1 MQRKKGSE
9 KNSAI
14 FAILLMGVLWSFAM
28 LYFLGSTRIQLQ
40 KQAMQHL
47 DAASQR
53 CAARVEAVL
62 ASKADALRAVAQEA
76 LSLPQEESLDPLKFE
91 KYRDIFHIRGAAL
104 YQPEGQAVF
113 YGEWPAPKEEALA
126 TAWQGSAPVL
136 VSGAQEVPDASL
148 LLLPLYADG
157 KVERVCGV
165 YLKDGGMLAG
175 EDVNGAQWL
184 LLDKSGH
191 ILAPG
196 NALAWWNTQ
205 GLVEDGSLATPVLE
219 ALQGSDGGKL
229 AAAYFQSNGHG
240 NYIAC
245 TPLSLQGFYVL
256 YAAGQ
261 AQVEASYR
269 FLVNNYFVLGLVMIG
284 IFALGLMILLI
295 WRGKERYR
303 VQEEKDRLL
312 WLEERYRIIA
322 RESEDVIFEIS
333 LKEKGIEANENF
345 RKLFGYNVAQWDK
358 EYKKQVHPDD
368 MEKFDAIYEGIKSGK
383 RIMKDE
389 LRFRH
394 ASGRYIWCK
403 LLIAVLLDASGKPV
417 RVMGKITN
425 IDLQKREAA
434 MLLQKAQQDSLTNL
448 YNNETTKLLVG
459 RYLAAEGAEGTHG
472 LILLD
477 IDNFK
482 SINDTRGHL
491 SGDAILAAVAE
502 KLRALFRSTDIL
514 GRIGGDEFM
523 IFLKNVSD
531 RVQLIAQAQNILDAF
546 RGSEA
551 LAGVTCSL
559 GAALYEEDGR
569 TVDELFENADTALY
583 RSKKAGKNRCCI
595 YDAVIDVRTAGCPD
609 EE

>member
-1 MQRKKGSE
+1 MQRKKGFE

-28 LYFLGSTRIQLQ
+28 LYFLGSTRLQLQ

-47 DAASQR
+47 EAASQR

-62 ASKADALRAVAQEA
+62 ASKVDALRAVAQEV
-76 LSLPQEESLDPLKFE
+76 LSREEPLDPLEFE
-91 KYRDIFHIRGAAL
+91 KYKDIFHIRGAAL
-104 YQPEGQAVF
+104 YQPEGQAVS
-113 YGEWPAPKEEALA
+113 YGEWPTPEKEALA
-126 TAWQGSAPVL
+126 AAWQGPAPVL
-136 VSGAQEVPDASL
+136 VSGAQGVPDASL

-165 YLKDGGMLAG
+165 YLKDGELLAG

-184 LLDKSGH
+184 LLGEDGR
-191 ILAPG
+191 ILAQEDT
-196 NALAWWNTQ
+196 LAWWRAQ
-205 GLVEDGSLATPVLE
+205 GLVKDGGRLAAPVLE
-219 ALQGSDGGKL
+219 SLQGSDGGSL
-229 AAAYFQSNGHG
+229 AAAYVPSNGHG

-245 TPLSLQGFYVL
+245 TSLSLQGFYIL
-256 YAAGQ
+256 YAADQ

-269 FLVNNYFVLGLVMIG
+269 FLVSNYFILGLVMLG
-284 IFALGLMILLI
+284 IFALGLMMLLI

-368 MEKFDAIYEGIKSGK
+368 MEKFDVIYEGIKSGK

-403 LLIAVLLDASGKPV
+403 VLIAVLLDAGGKPV
-417 RVMGKITN
+417 RIMGKITN

-491 SGDAILAAVAE
+491 SGDTILAAVAD

-531 RVQLIAQAQNILDAF
+531 RAQLIAQAQSILDAL
-546 RGSEA
+546 RGNGE
-551 LAGVTCSL
+551 LFGVTCSL
-559 GAALYEEDGR
+559 GASLYAEDGR

-583 RSKKAGKNRCCI
+583 RSKKAGKNCCSI
-595 YDAVIDVRTAGCPD
+595 YDAAIDVRTAGYPA